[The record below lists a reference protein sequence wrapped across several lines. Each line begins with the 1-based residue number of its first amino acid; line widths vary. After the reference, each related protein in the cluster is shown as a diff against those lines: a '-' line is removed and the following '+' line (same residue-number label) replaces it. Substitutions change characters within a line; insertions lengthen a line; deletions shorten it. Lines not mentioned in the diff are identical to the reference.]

1 MVVRMRHTKSQR
13 NRRRSHH
20 ALKQKAFSLC
30 KNCKTKILPHIVC
43 VNCGYYNGKKMI
55 DVLAKATKKG
65 AKKSKKVKAEEKES
79 HDEHKH

>member
-1 MVVRMRHTKSQR
+1 MRHTKSQR

-30 KNCKTKILPHIVC
+30 QNCKTKILPHMVC